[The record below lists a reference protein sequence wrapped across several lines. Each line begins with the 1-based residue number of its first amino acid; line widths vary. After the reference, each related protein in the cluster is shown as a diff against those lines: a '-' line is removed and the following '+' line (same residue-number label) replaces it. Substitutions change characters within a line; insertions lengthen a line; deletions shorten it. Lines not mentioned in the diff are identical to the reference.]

1 MTRLCI
7 ICEGKTEGD
16 FVKKLLVPHLKKFY
30 IDAYPSLLKTRP
42 GKQGGGNVSI
52 ARLGL
57 HIRNEYRNVDFLTTL
72 VDYYGF
78 KDANNRTK
86 AELEQ
91 AILAEAQ
98 THIRYG
104 FDAHYVRPYVQM
116 YEFEALLFSDI
127 SKFKLHE
134 DWNKQSERK
143 LQRVYDDFET
153 PEDINDGVQ
162 TAPSKRL
169 DKILPGYSK
178 ILKGPLIAENIGL
191 DKIREEC
198 PLFNEWIG
206 ELEELG
212 KRT

>member
-1 MTRLCI
+1 M
-7 ICEGKTEGD
+7 
-16 FVKKLLVPHLKKFY
+16 
-30 IDAYPSLLKTRP
+30 
-42 GKQGGGNVSI
+42 
-52 ARLGL
+52 
-57 HIRNEYRNVDFLTTL
+57 
-72 VDYYGF
+72 
-78 KDANNRTK
+78 
-86 AELEQ
+86 
-91 AILAEAQ
+91 AEAQ